1 MLPIDPCFSSH
12 FQHTKMILLANQA
25 LAYTEPIVQLPF
37 YIYITLQEFKM
48 YIYTGM
54 GLAC

>member
-1 MLPIDPCFSSH
+1 MLPIDLCFSSH
-12 FQHTKMILLANQA
+12 FQHTKMTLLANQA

-37 YIYITLQEFKM
+37 YIYITSQEFKM